1 MNDVKRYKN
10 NLSEER
16 NSAALYKAMA
26 EQEKNPTIKDI
37 YYRLASTEEE
47 HASKWETLL
56 IEKGVNI
63 PPYHLSFRTKSLI
76 WLMKKFGPDFIL
88 PSIVSA
94 EDTAANDYTNQPEAS
109 SMVSSE
115 RAHAILLGQ
124 LNNSEKATGLDGP
137 TLAKMEGRHRSAGGN
152 TLRAAVLGASDGL
165 VSNFNLVMGVAG
177 AAVSSSNILLTGIA
191 GLLAGGISM
200 ALGEWISVQSSR
212 ELYERQIG
220 IEKEEIET
228 NPEEEIEELILIYQA
243 RGISEEVARPLAIK
257 LLQNPETALDTLSRD
272 ELGIDPDD
280 LGGSAFV
287 AALTSFL
294 LFSVGAIIPV
304 IPFFVVT
311 GQTAI
316 YASIA
321 FSTIGL
327 FLVGAITTLFTGRNV
342 FYSGMRQIVF
352 GLLAAAATYF
362 IGSLIGVSLS

>member
-1 MNDVKRYKN
+1 MDDIRRYKN
-10 NLSEER
+10 NLNEER

-26 EQEKNPTIKDI
+26 VLEKNPTIKDI
-37 YYRLASTEEE
+37 YYRLAATEEK
-47 HASKWETLL
+47 HALKWETLL
-56 IEKGVNI
+56 VEKDASI
-63 PPYHLSFRTKSLI
+63 PSFHLSLRTKTLI
-76 WLMKKFGPDFIL
+76 WLMEKFGPDFVL
-88 PSIVSA
+88 PSMVSS
-94 EDTAANDYTNQPEAS
+94 EDIAANDYANQPEAS
-109 SMVSSE
+109 EMVSSE

-124 LNNSEKATGLDGP
+124 LKNSEQRSGLDGP

-243 RGISEEVARPLAIK
+243 KGISEEVARPLAIK
-257 LLQNPETALDTLSRD
+257 LLQNPDTALDTLARD

-287 AALTSFL
+287 AAFTSFL

-304 IPFFVVT
+304 IPFFILT
-311 GQTAI
+311 GQTAV
-316 YASIA
+316 YTSIA
-321 FSTIGL
+321 FSTVGL
-327 FLVGAITTLFTGRNV
+327 FLVGAITTLFTGRNI
-342 FYSGMRQIVF
+342 FYSGLRQIIF